1 MKAKTPEPVG
11 PPPPRRSCV
20 LDIALGGALLLALAI
35 SCSTSSDRK
44 TTFGQSPSNALI
56 ISNNSAMPSSAPAHT
71 SMPEPPVKSASSDR
85 KTTFGQSPSN
95 AMIFNNKPA
104 MPRYDK
110 SAIPRH
116 DGTHI
121 SMPEPPV
128 KCVDFTMRNGWLSSY
143 PSLAARQAPWGHYF
157 ATYLAQALWRLDRE
171 AHTARR
177 FDDTNRPPNLRA
189 LELVCLG
196 ELLAVQPNPGG
207 TNASQCELRL
217 EYELKSTRRTPAV
230 LLEKREV
237 AVAGGNETD
246 FDESSLH
253 QLLKL
258 GAERVAENVNRT
270 LPSMINGTR

>member
-1 MKAKTPEPVG
+1 MNAKTPEPVG

-20 LDIALGGALLLALAI
+20 LGMVLGGALLFTLAI
-35 SCSTSSDRK
+35 SCSTSSDRLTTYGVAGAKYSGARRIIDDPK
-44 TTFGQSPSNALI
+44 TTRMNQATL
-56 ISNNSAMPSSAPAHT
+56 
-71 SMPEPPVKSASSDR
+71 
-85 KTTFGQSPSN
+85 
-95 AMIFNNKPA
+95 
-104 MPRYDK
+104 
-110 SAIPRH
+110 
-116 DGTHI
+116 
-121 SMPEPPV
+121 PEPPV

-143 PSLAARQAPWGHYF
+143 PSLAAGQAPWGHYF
-157 ATYLAQALWRLDRE
+157 ANYLAQALWRLDRQ
-171 AHTARR
+171 ANTARR

-237 AVAGGNETD
+237 AVAGGYEAD

-258 GAERVAENVNRT
+258 AAERVAENVNRT